1 MNPDQEH
8 EGVGYGRP
16 PKHTQFKP
24 GQSGNKTGRP
34 RGIKS
39 FRAFLNSEI
48 CATMSITENGERKTI
63 TKGRAIAKKLV
74 NMAVTGNL
82 AATSFIAEHSD
93 LLKDKVQSV
102 SALDYNPNHLQD
114 PLTPEDAERIYR
126 ETVENA
132 PAAE

>member
-8 EGVGYGRP
+8 EGIGYGRP

-34 RGIKS
+34 KGIKS
-39 FRAFLNSEI
+39 FRALLNSEI
-48 CATMSITENGERKTI
+48 YTTMSITENGERKTI
-63 TKGRAIAKKLV
+63 TKGRAIAKKIV

-93 LLKDKVQSV
+93 LLKENVHS
-102 SALDYNPNHLQD
+102 SAALDDKPNHSQD
-114 PLTPEDAERIYR
+114 PLTIEEAEKIYR

-132 PAAE
+132 TAA